1 MTFTLCVNGLTFKY
15 MHFYI
20 LLNVDYHFTKNDN
33 LQGTRK
39 LKVIWQNLI

>member
-15 MHFYI
+15 MHLYI
-20 LLNVDYHFTKNDN
+20 LTKNDN

-39 LKVIWQNLI
+39 LKVIW

>member
-15 MHFYI
+15 RNLY
-20 LLNVDYHFTKNDN
+20 LLTKNDN

-39 LKVIWQNLI
+39 LKVIW